1 VQTPRRY
8 AGVIEI
14 TLLGQTVNH
23 YRFEHGAAVSLDG
36 ITQPQKGRAFKGG
49 HRRDPLAGESVTTF
63 ADLLARIHDEV
74 PAIQRLRFVT
84 SYPRDFGDDVLE
96 VIRDHPA
103 SAATSMSPPRP
114 GRTACSK

>member
-1 VQTPRRY
+1 M
-8 AGVIEI
+8 ALKSLNGV
-14 TLLGQTVNH
+14 
-23 YRFEHGAAVSLDG
+23 
-36 ITQPQKGRAFKGG
+36 TQPQKGRAFKGG

-96 VIRDHPA
+96 GDPSVRALEARLADLLGKE
-103 SAATSMSPPRP
+103 AALFVPSDTMANLLAIKCQTNP
-114 GRTACSK
+114 